1 MKKTLIAFSL
11 TCLVLASCGPFSYWR
26 NFYDPWS
33 TSCPDFPSLEQVEQ
47 VIEEHRDLFEELK
60 EQKLINWVDVRT
72 CPEGAYIAI
81 FHGAQGQIT
90 PVLEIM
96 ASHEAGAR
104 TEGLDRFFGI
114 PFRFVNV

>member
-1 MKKTLIAFSL
+1 MKKPLIALSL

-26 NFYDPWS
+26 NFYGPWV
-33 TSCPDFPSLEQVEQ
+33 TSCPGFPSLEQVL
-47 VIEEHRDLFEELK
+47 EEHRDLFEELK
-60 EQKLINWVDVRT
+60 MQKLINWVDVLT

-81 FHGAQGQIT
+81 FHGGQGQIT
-90 PVLEIM
+90 PVLESM
-96 ASHEAGAR
+96 DEVGAR